1 MQTQEQVVEELYRD
15 FRKRVERKLKTDIEG
30 IRIQDLDGETV
41 VEVIPRRVVAK
52 FGEGKTPAEEVVG
65 EPDESGEGET
75 E

>member
-52 FGEGKTPAEEVVG
+52 FGEGKAPAEEVVG